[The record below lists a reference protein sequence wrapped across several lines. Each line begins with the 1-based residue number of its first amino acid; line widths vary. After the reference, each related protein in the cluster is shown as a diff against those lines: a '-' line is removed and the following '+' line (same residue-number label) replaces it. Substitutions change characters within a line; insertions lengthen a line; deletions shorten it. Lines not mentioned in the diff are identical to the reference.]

1 MSIRQ
6 WAMKMTDVRVL
17 DDRALA
23 SALTSLAGREREA
36 TVALILHLGEF
47 DARQLY
53 RGAGFPSLFQ
63 YCVTVLRLSEDA
75 AANRIA
81 AARMARGFPAIVEM
95 LLEGRL
101 SPTTVRLIAAHA
113 TPDSRAELVAM
124 ADGKTRRQ
132 VEEELARRFP
142 SAEVRPSIR
151 PLGPAIPN
159 VVPSAMPASTP
170 SVGDA
175 VLNSEASKP
184 EPPAPTAAPPL
195 LLAPV
200 AAAPAQGAADR
211 YELRFSVRADTL
223 DKLKMAQDLL
233 SHAIPNGDLS
243 QVFDRALGALV
254 EDLLRRRFALTEA
267 PRSEGTSTAREP
279 SAVRRGVYLRD
290 RGRCTY
296 VAPDGR
302 RCEARR
308 FLQFDHIR
316 LRADGGEFTVD
327 NIRLRCGPH
336 NRLESERVL
345 GSSPSPP
352 RWVSTRP
359 GTDKQRRRPPVASPP
374 HGPRAAG

>member
-1 MSIRQ
+1 
-6 WAMKMTDVRVL
+6 MKMTDVRVL

-23 SALTSLAGREREA
+23 SALTNLAGCERQA
-36 TVALILHLGEF
+36 TVALILHLAEF

-63 YCVTVLRLSEDA
+63 YCVAVLRLSEDA

-81 AARMARGFPAIVEM
+81 AVRMARRCPAIVEM

-101 SPTTVRLIAAHA
+101 SPTTVRLIAARA
-113 TPDSRAELVAM
+113 TPDNREELVAM

-132 VEEELARRFP
+132 VEDELARRFP
-142 SAEVRPSIR
+142 SADVRPSIR
-151 PLGPAIPN
+151 PLGPPAPAAA
-159 VVPSAMPASTP
+159 SDGMPAAPLAAVPRVAHTFPDCEAP
-170 SVGDA
+170 SV
-175 VLNSEASKP
+175 LASP
-184 EPPAPTAAPPL
+184 VEQ
-195 LLAPV
+195 PV
-200 AAAPAQGAADR
+200 AHAPAQSAADR
-211 YELRFSVRADTL
+211 YELRFTVRADTL

-233 SHAIPNGDLS
+233 SHAVPSGDLS

-267 PRSEGTSTAREP
+267 PRSERTSTAREP
-279 SAVRRGVYLRD
+279 SAVRRGVYMRD

-302 RCEARR
+302 RCETRR

-336 NRLESERVL
+336 NRLEAERVL
-345 GSSPSPP
+345 GSAPSPP
-352 RWVSTRP
+352 RWVITRP
-359 GTDKQRRRPPVASPP
+359 GTDMQRRRPPIASPP
-374 HGPRAAG
+374 HGGGAAG